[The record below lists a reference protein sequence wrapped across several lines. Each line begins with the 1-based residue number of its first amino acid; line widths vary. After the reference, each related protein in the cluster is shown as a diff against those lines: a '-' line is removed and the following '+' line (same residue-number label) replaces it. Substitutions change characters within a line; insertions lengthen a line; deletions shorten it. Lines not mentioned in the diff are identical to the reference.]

1 MQTLVQRVMWNI
13 NRSDKS
19 FPHGNGE
26 LESPHTDFGLNL
38 WVSLSPCFPHPYHCH
53 HLIIR
58 NGMSGNPAL
67 IKVFWHINFNYFITE
82 EEVPGNGF
90 AGFVKTT

>member
-38 WVSLSPCFPHPYHCH
+38 
-53 HLIIR
+53 
-58 NGMSGNPAL
+58 
-67 IKVFWHINFNYFITE
+67 
-82 EEVPGNGF
+82 
-90 AGFVKTT
+90 